1 MNSPRL
7 TRLFQLYIDGKC
19 SEEERAELMQ
29 LIQSSDNDLEL
40 KELIEACWLEREGD
54 QKLSVESTERIISE
68 ILLSQQN
75 TPIFKSGKKST
86 PYFKMAAAVVFLL
99 LSTAIL
105 FLFVLPKEDTI
116 ELQAS
121 TQPAPTEDHHFVKLP
136 DGSVVLLNAGSYLD
150 YPTSFDNY
158 PTREVTLLGEAY
170 FDIKHDPNKEFIV
183 YTGKLKTTVLG
194 TAFNIK
200 AYAGDSSIT
209 VTVTRG
215 KVKVS
220 DDKQVFGIITP
231 DQELTFDKGHDRVK
245 QREVES
251 KESIAWTEHDI
262 FFDDTTLDEAI
273 THLESR
279 FDVDIDFENAN
290 AKNCRFTATF
300 VGGENLEQILKVI
313 CEFNGTDFKES
324 GNKVYTITGKG
335 CL

>member
-19 SEEERAELMQ
+19 SEAERAELMQ

-68 ILLSQQN
+68 ILLSQPN
-75 TPIFKSGKKST
+75 TTNLKSEKNST
-86 PYFKMAAAVVFLL
+86 PYFKMAAAFVFLFL
-99 LSTAIL
+99 TTAIL
-105 FLFVLPKEDTI
+105 FLFVLPKDNAS
-116 ELQAS
+116 ELA
-121 TQPAPTEDHHFVKLP
+121 TEAQPVPAEEHQYVKLP
-136 DGSVVLLNAGSYLD
+136 DGSMVLLNAGSYLD

-170 FDIKHDPNKEFIV
+170 FDIKHDPDKAFIV

-220 DDKQVFGIITP
+220 DDKQVFGILTP

-245 QREVES
+245 QRAVAS
-251 KESIAWTEHDI
+251 SESIAWTEHDI

-273 THLESR
+273 AQLETR
-279 FDVDIDFENAN
+279 FNVDIDFENTN

-313 CEFNGTDFKES
+313 CEFNGTDFTAS
-324 GNKVYTITGKG
+324 GDKQYTITGKG